1 MKQFGWELKFG
12 IFLVIISLILY
23 VFHFVWF
30 QNLDHIFLWSMTS
43 LAFLPISILF
53 VTLIVNKLLIRRE
66 RRARMEKLNMLIG
79 TFYSEVGT
87 LLLEYISD
95 WDPNLDKIRNE
106 LIIDS
111 EWAEEDFLKLSKR
124 LKTYDYDV
132 DYKKVD
138 LVSLRSFLIEKRDF
152 LLRLLENP
160 NLFEHES
167 FTALL
172 RAVFHLKEELEG
184 RKKLKQISDKDNKHI
199 AGDIK
204 RAYGL
209 LVHDWL
215 NYLQYLQKNYPYLFS
230 LALRT
235 NPFDETA
242 TLEFK

>member
-1 MKQFGWELKFG
+1 MKRFSWEIKFG
-12 IFLVIISLILY
+12 IFLIILSIIIYGIHYIL
-23 VFHFVWF
+23 F
-30 QNLDHIFLWSMTS
+30 QNLEHIYLWSITS

-66 RRARMEKLNMLIG
+66 RSARMEKLNMLIG
-79 TFYSEVGT
+79 VYYSEVGT
-87 LLLEYISD
+87 FLLENISN
-95 WDPNLDKIRNE
+95 WDPNLDKFRNE
-106 LIIDS
+106 LLIDS
-111 EWAEEDFLKLSKR
+111 EWTEENFLKLIKR
-124 LKTYDYDV
+124 LKIYDYNV
-132 DYKKVD
+132 EYKRVD

-160 NLFEHES
+160 NLLEHES

-172 RAVFHLKEELEG
+172 RAVFHLAEELEG

-204 RAYGL
+204 RVYGL

-215 NYLQYLQKNYPYLFS
+215 NYMKYLQKNYPYLFS

-235 NPFDETA
+235 NPFDENA
-242 TLEFK
+242 SLELK